1 MTDILKHITDKLKS
15 NITEANFEGAN
26 IVLYTDNERFFK
38 EGESRIK
45 EIVDELKKRIELRM
59 DTKALP
65 DKEEAEKKIKEI
77 VPKDANITNIIFDFH
92 RSRVIIEA
100 KKPGLVIGKQGSILE
115 RVKKETLWTPQVQRS
130 PAIKSQITENIREVL
145 YANNNYRRK
154 FLNKIGEKIYKEWNP
169 DKVEEWVR
177 LTFLGGARQVGRS
190 CLLLQTPN
198 SKILID
204 CGVDVASQGK
214 DKYPYFDV
222 SEFDI
227 QEIDAI
233 VLSHAHLDHV
243 GLLPYLFKMG
253 YRGPV
258 YMTSPSRDIAALA
271 SLDFIGVAYKQAA
284 KPLFS
289 SKDIKEMVKHTICLD
304 FNEVTDIAPDV
315 RITFYNAG
323 HVLGSA
329 MIHFNIG
336 NGLHNFL
343 YTADYKYSR
352 TRLLDPAVTS
362 FPRIESVLTESTYGA
377 KTDTLRPLKET
388 EDKFF
393 EMVKETIDKGGKVLI
408 PELGLGHAQE
418 TVIRVEEAMRQG
430 KLPKIPIYIQ
440 GLVWDINAIHT
451 AYPDFLS
458 NKVRNLIFQDNNPFT
473 SNIFKRVGSR
483 AEMQEVIE
491 GGPCMVI
498 ATSGMLTGG
507 ASVEYFKN
515 FAGNPNNTMIIS
527 CYQGVGSLGR
537 QVQEGAKEVVVEDD
551 DGTRKIEIKM
561 RVETLNGLSA
571 HAGRNEIMAFFKNM
585 KPKAKRIMV
594 NHGEVSKSLDLA
606 SSLYKM
612 NRVETSVPRILETV
626 RLR

>member
-1 MTDILKHITDKLKS
+1 MDILKHIQDKLRS

-77 VPKDANITNIIFDFH
+77 VPKDANITEIIFDMQ
-92 RSRVIIEA
+92 RSIAIIEA
-100 KKPGLVIGKQGSILE
+100 KKPGLVIGKGGSILNQI
-115 RVKKETLWTPQVQRS
+115 KSETLWTPQVQRS
-130 PAIKSQITENIREVL
+130 PAIKSKITENIRSVL
-145 YANNNYRRK
+145 YANNTYRRK
-154 FLNKIGEKIYKEWNP
+154 FLNNIGEKIYKEWNP

-198 SKILID
+198 SKILVD
-204 CGVDVASQGK
+204 CGVDVASSGK

-222 SEFDI
+222 PEFDI
-227 QEIDAI
+227 QNLDAI
-233 VLSHAHLDHV
+233 VLSHAHLDHS
-243 GLLPYLFKMG
+243 GLLPYLYKMG
-253 YRGPV
+253 YKGPI
-258 YMTSPSRDIAALA
+258 YMTPPTRDLSALLA
-271 SLDFIGVAYKQAA
+271 LDFIGVAYKQAA

-289 SKDIKEMVKHTICLD
+289 SKEIKEMVKHSICLD

-315 RITFYNAG
+315 RITFYNSG

-329 MIHFNIG
+329 MVHFNIG

-343 YTADYKYSR
+343 YTADYKYSK
-352 TRLLDPAVTS
+352 TRLLDPAISS
-362 FPRIESVLTESTYGA
+362 FPRVESVLTESTYGS
-377 KTDTLRPLKET
+377 KQDILPPRKDT
-388 EDKFF
+388 EDKFMQ
-393 EMVKETIDKGGKVLI
+393 MVKETIEKKGKVLV

-418 TVIRVEEAMRQG
+418 TVLRVEEAIRKG
-430 KLPKIPIYIQ
+430 EIPNIPIYID
-440 GLVWDINAIHT
+440 GMIWDMNAIHT

-458 NKVRNLIFQDNNPFT
+458 GKVRNQIFQDKNPFV
-473 SNIFKRVGSR
+473 SEVFSRVGSHHER
-483 AEMQEVIE
+483 KKVIE
-491 GGPCMVI
+491 GGPCLII
-498 ATSGMLTGG
+498 ATSGMLMGG

-515 FAGNPNNTMIIS
+515 FADNPNNLMVLS

-537 QVQEGAKEVVVEDD
+537 KVQEGAKEVLVEDE
-551 DGTRKIEIKM
+551 DGNRKVKVNM
-561 RVETLNGLSA
+561 RIETLTGLSA
-571 HAGRNEIMAFFKNM
+571 HAGRQEIMNFFSNM
-585 KPKAKRIMV
+585 KPRPKKIMV

-612 NRVETSVPRILETV
+612 NRVETSVPRALETV